1 MNKITNVKN
10 IKTEN
15 SLDEEIIQKL
25 KIAEEEIKRGDGID
39 IDIVFK
45 EMRQKYGY

>member
-1 MNKITNVKN
+1 MKIKN
-10 IKTEN
+10 DLE
-15 SLDEEIIQKL
+15 EEIVQKL
-25 KIAEEEIKRGDGID
+25 KIAEEEIKRGEGID